1 MAGKRTE
8 RMELR
13 LSDSEKAE
21 VQRAADELG
30 VNASE
35 VARRAVRELLNRRIA
50 MRRANAD
57 RQRHQQD
64 PSK

>member
-13 LSDSEKAE
+13 LSDREKAE
-21 VQRAADELG
+21 VQQAADELG

>member
-35 VARRAVRELLNRRIA
+35 VARRALRELLNRRIA

>member
-1 MAGKRTE
+1 MASKRTE

-21 VQRAADELG
+21 VQQAADELG

-57 RQRHQQD
+57 RQRHHQD